1 VGHICAAIQQLFT
14 KDYSLFKVP
23 SENVPRQ
30 TYKFLHFKKMRNE
43 EESNKEQRAIIPDK
57 YFCIGEVSKITY
69 LPPYILRFWETQF
82 KELHPQKSRGGHRR
96 YQKKDVELVLWI
108 KNLLYEKKFTING
121 ARKELRN
128 RQRKD
133 WLDPL
138 IIKKELQ
145 ETLQILE

>member
-1 VGHICAAIQQLFT
+1 MLQN
-14 KDYSLFKVP
+14 
-23 SENVPRQ
+23 SE
-30 TYKFLHFKKMRNE
+30 
-43 EESNKEQRAIIPDK
+43 NKEQGGIIPDK
-57 YFCIGEVSKITY
+57 YFCIGEASKITH

-82 KELHPQKSRGGHRR
+82 KELRPQKSRGGHRR
-96 YQKKDVELVLWI
+96 YQKRDVELVLWI

-121 ARKELRN
+121 AQKELRN

>member
-1 VGHICAAIQQLFT
+1 MLQN
-14 KDYSLFKVP
+14 
-23 SENVPRQ
+23 SE
-30 TYKFLHFKKMRNE
+30 
-43 EESNKEQRAIIPDK
+43 NKEQRGIIPDK
-57 YFCIGEVSKITY
+57 YFCIGEASRITH

-82 KELHPQKSRGGHRR
+82 EELRPQKSRGGHRR

>member
-1 VGHICAAIQQLFT
+1 MLQN
-14 KDYSLFKVP
+14 
-23 SENVPRQ
+23 SE
-30 TYKFLHFKKMRNE
+30 
-43 EESNKEQRAIIPDK
+43 NKEQRDIIPDK
-57 YFCIGEVSKITY
+57 YFCIGEVSKITH

-82 KELHPQKSRGGHRR
+82 KELRPQKSRGGHRR

-128 RQRKD
+128 GQRKD